1 MGLKAE
7 VAADPKRALA
17 VVFNAP
23 FEDAPPVTDGAV
35 PVAEYHA
42 AGARA
47 ANVARISGELAA
59 LGLVSWRS
67 CYPEP
72 EAEAEFG
79 CSYCKRK
86 ACECH
91 KSTAPE
97 FKVKPPAPSAAR
109 KASRK
114 ASARKASARKA
125 SARKVR
131 WAPRDWVKTYNP
143 MSPAAL

>member
-1 MGLKAE
+1 MDLKAE

-17 VVFNAP
+17 VVCNAP
-23 FEDAPPVTDGAV
+23 FEDPPPVTDGAV
-35 PVAEYHA
+35 PLAEYRA

-59 LGLVSWRS
+59 LGFASWRS
-67 CYPEP
+67 CYAVP

-109 KASRK
+109 KASSRK
-114 ASARKASARKA
+114 ASARKAR
-125 SARKVR
+125 RVR